1 MLLLRGRAPS
11 STCWGRSTP
20 TTWPCDS
27 SCSGDAWY
35 AYRPIPADPSPRD
48 PPLLRKRPGSCS
60 PNTITTIATITAII
74 TAIDRASCSYARSLQ
89 ELLLQCQQAER
100 ADADTVRQCLF
111 CPEEC
116 ARGDRRAVFTH
127 MFQVGRCILA

>member
-1 MLLLRGRAPS
+1 M
-11 STCWGRSTP
+11 
-20 TTWPCDS
+20 
-27 SCSGDAWY
+27 
-35 AYRPIPADPSPRD
+35 
-48 PPLLRKRPGSCS
+48 RKRPGSCS
-60 PNTITTIATITAII
+60 PNTITTIATVTAIITAIATITAIITTIATITAII
-74 TAIDRASCSYARSLQ
+74 TAIHRASCSYARSLQ

-127 MFQVGRCILA
+127 MFQVGRCILAWRCCQQWRQGWWEWWE